1 MSTRTLRC
9 GPWACTT
16 VLQVALLQTKH
27 CYPPFLGAPPST
39 AWGAFPLAAPPLAG
53 TTSFSDR
60 RGGST
65 NPGGSSIATLRIS
78 SDDARG
84 LKARAARWISVCD
97 TVLARRHVVSAF
109 ARALFKGFRPWCFPW
124 HKGNRRGEDTRLKTQ
139 VPDLSL
145 LPATLQRWRGLHTA
159 CHARAASGS
168 DVIRQICSLR
178 PAARVAIACSRCTD
192 LLQRSTA
199 LQENTSL
206 QNAGSPADAAD
217 RLKPS

>member
-65 NPGGSSIATLRIS
+65 NPGGSSIATLRIF
-78 SDDARG
+78 SDAARG
-84 LKARAARWISVCD
+84 LTARAARCTSVCD
-97 TVLARRHVVSAF
+97 TVLAR
-109 ARALFKGFRPWCFPW
+109 P
-124 HKGNRRGEDTRLKTQ
+124 TRLFRRPAPFPTEPYK
-139 VPDLSL
+139 VSSLVDAAGRLPGGHSL
-145 LPATLQRWRGLHTA
+145 LASTSSTPTHYDLRIHSSHSYRCASISRLPVNVCRPSNC
-159 CHARAASGS
+159 CHPVNLLASVARRS
-168 DVIRQICSLR
+168 VWVCSCL
-178 PAARVAIACSRCTD
+178 
-192 LLQRSTA
+192 
-199 LQENTSL
+199 
-206 QNAGSPADAAD
+206 
-217 RLKPS
+217 